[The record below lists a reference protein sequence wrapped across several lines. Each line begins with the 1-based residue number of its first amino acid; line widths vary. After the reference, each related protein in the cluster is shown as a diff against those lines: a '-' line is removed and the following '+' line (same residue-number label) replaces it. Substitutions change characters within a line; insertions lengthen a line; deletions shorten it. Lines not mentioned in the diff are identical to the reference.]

1 MHERTKAEAEVV
13 RESNSTDPDG
23 LAGQFPMDGVF
34 AGYRA
39 HPVRRTGGQD
49 GR

>member
-1 MHERTKAEAEVV
+1 MHERTKAEAKVV

-23 LAGQFPMDGVF
+23 LAGRFPINGWRI

-39 HPVRRTGGQD
+39 HPVRRT
-49 GR
+49 RR